1 MMYRAARVFVFSVLI
16 SCFGLISQAQV
27 PGVTPSEV
35 VIGSCSALDGPARH
49 LGLQMV
55 MGATAY
61 FDLINDEGGV
71 NGRKL
76 RLVAYDDGY
85 DPDQAPECFSRLE
98 KDQIFAGAFFV
109 GTPTAARYLP
119 LAEQRRLPVVGLFT
133 GAQFLYEP
141 FHHYVLN
148 VRASYFDETREQ
160 IDNLL
165 AIGMKR
171 IGVIYPNDAFGA
183 AVLDGVKTAM
193 KRHGLAPAA
202 IAMYPRNTAQVS
214 AAMDAV
220 HDAKPDAVVLVG
232 PYEPVAEIARRA
244 REEKWSPLFLTV
256 SFVGTDD
263 FIHEAGPAAEGTIIT
278 QVVPPYSSTNLPTV
292 ALYRRAMTRYF
303 SAAKPGYVSLEGFVD
318 AMVLV
323 EGLKRAGKDLT
334 REKLVR
340 SLESIHDFDAGLGP
354 RLRLNFSPAN
364 HKGFHNIYPTVV
376 KGGVAVPVTDWS
388 QFKKDHLA
396 AVQETN

>member
-1 MMYRAARVFVFSVLI
+1 
-16 SCFGLISQAQV
+16 
-27 PGVTPSEV
+27 
-35 VIGSCSALDGPARH
+35 
-49 LGLQMV
+49 MV

-61 FDLINDEGGV
+61 FDMVNEEGGV

-85 DPDQAPECFSRLE
+85 DPDRAPGCFARLE
-98 KDQIFAGAFFV
+98 KDHIFAGAFFV

-183 AVLDGVKTAM
+183 AVLEGVKTAM
-193 KRHGLAPAA
+193 TRHGLAPVAV
-202 IAMYPRNTAQVS
+202 AMYARNTTQVS

-220 HDAKPDAVVLVG
+220 HGANPDAVVLVG
-232 PYEPVAEIARRA
+232 PYAPVAEITRRA
-244 REEKWSPLFLTV
+244 RQDKWSPLFLTV

-263 FIHEAGPAAEGTIIT
+263 FIHEAGTAAEGTIIT
-278 QVVPPYSSTNLPTV
+278 QVVPPYSSTDLPTV
-292 ALYRRAMTRYF
+292 ALYRRAMAKYF
-303 SAAKPGYVSLEGFVD
+303 SAAKPGFVSLEGFVD

-323 EGLKRAGKDLT
+323 EGLKRAGRDLT

-340 SLESIHDFDAGLGP
+340 GLESIHDFDAGLGP
-354 RLRLNFSPAN
+354 RLKLNFSTEN
-364 HKGFHNIYPTVV
+364 HKGFHNVYPTVV
-376 KGGVAVPVTDWS
+376 KGGVAVPFSDWA
-388 QFKKDHLA
+388 QFRRDHLA
-396 AVQETN
+396 AAAN

>member
-1 MMYRAARVFVFSVLI
+1 MYRVARVFVSSALLFLALVA
-16 SCFGLISQAQV
+16 QAQV

-35 VIGSCSALDGPARH
+35 VIGSCSALDGPARQ

-61 FDLINDEGGV
+61 LDMVNEQGGV

-85 DPDQAPECFSRLE
+85 DPDRAPGCFARLE
-98 KDQIFAGAFFV
+98 NDHIFAGAFFV

-119 LAEQRRLPVVGLFT
+119 LAEQRRIPVVGLFT

-171 IGVIYPNDAFGA
+171 IAVIYPNDAFGA
-183 AVLDGVKTAM
+183 AVLEGVRSAM

-202 IAMYPRNTAQVS
+202 MAMYPRNTTQV
-214 AAMDAV
+214 AAATDAV
-220 HDAKPDAVVLVG
+220 RDAHPDAVVLVG
-232 PYEPVAEIARRA
+232 PYAPVAEITRRA
-244 REEKWSPLFLTV
+244 RQNNWSPLFLTV

-278 QVVPPYSSTNLPTV
+278 QVVPPYSSTDLPTV
-292 ALYRRAMTRYF
+292 GLYRRAMAKYF
-303 SAAKPGYVSLEGFVD
+303 SAAKPGFVSLEGFVD

-323 EGLKRAGKDLT
+323 EGLKRAGRDLT

-340 SLESIHDFDAGLGP
+340 ALESIHDFDVGLGP
-354 RLRLNFSPAN
+354 RLKLSFSAAN
-364 HKGFHNIYPTVV
+364 HKGFHNVYPTIV
-376 KGGVAVPVTDWS
+376 KGGVAVPFTDWS
-388 QFKKDHLA
+388 QFRRNDVSEMKQA
-396 AVQETN
+396 N

>member
-1 MMYRAARVFVFSVLI
+1 MKFRVPRLLVSSSLVLVIAVFSH
-16 SCFGLISQAQV
+16 AQT
-27 PGVTPSEV
+27 PGVTENEI
-35 VIGSCSALDGPARH
+35 VIGSCSALDGPARQ

-61 FDLINDEGGV
+61 FDMVNEQGGI

-85 DPDQAPECFSRLE
+85 DPDRAPQCFARLQ
-98 KDQIFAGAFFV
+98 KDRIFAGAFFV

-119 LAEQRRLPVVGLFT
+119 LAEEHRLPIVGLFT
-133 GAQFLYEP
+133 GAQFLYQP

-160 IDNLL
+160 VDNLV

-171 IGVIYPNDAFGA
+171 IAVIYPNDAFGA
-183 AVLDGVKTAM
+183 AVLEGVKMAM
-193 KRHGLAPAA
+193 KTHHLTPDATAV
-202 IAMYPRNTAQVS
+202 YTRNTTEVT
-214 AAMDAV
+214 AAMETVRGAN
-220 HDAKPDAVVLVG
+220 PDAVIVVG
-232 PYEPVAEIARRA
+232 PYAPVAAVVREA
-244 REEKWSPLFLTV
+244 REERWSPLFLTV

-263 FIHEAGPAAEGTIIT
+263 FIHEAGPYGEGTIIT
-278 QVVPPYSSTNLPTV
+278 QVVPPYSSADLPTV
-292 ALYRRAMTRYF
+292 ALYRRAMAKYF
-303 SAAKPGYVSLEGFVD
+303 PDSKPGFVSLEGFVD

-340 SLESIHDFDAGLGP
+340 ALESIHHFDTGLGP
-354 RLRLNFSPAN
+354 NLMLSFSPTN
-364 HKGFHNIYPTVV
+364 HKGFHNVYSTVV
-376 KGGVAVPVTDWS
+376 KGGVAVPFSDWE
-388 QFKKDHLA
+388 QFRNARARA
-396 AVQETN
+396 ALPAD

>member
-1 MMYRAARVFVFSVLI
+1 MYRVARVFVSSILMFFPAL
-16 SCFGLISQAQV
+16 FAQAQV
-27 PGVTPSEV
+27 PGVTPSEI
-35 VIGSCSALDGPARH
+35 VIGSCSALDGPARQ

-61 FDLINDEGGV
+61 FDMVNEQGGI

-85 DPDQAPECFSRLE
+85 DPDRAPGCFARLE
-98 KDQIFAGAFFV
+98 KDDIFAGAFFV

-133 GAQFLYEP
+133 GAQFLYQP
-141 FHHYVLN
+141 FHHFVLN

-183 AVLDGVKTAM
+183 AVLEGVKTAM

-202 IAMYPRNTAQVS
+202 VAMYPRNTKQVS

-220 HDAKPDAVVLVG
+220 RDANPDAVVLVG
-232 PYEPVAEIARRA
+232 PYEPVAEITRRA
-244 REEKWSPLFLTV
+244 REDKWSPLFLTV

-263 FIHEAGPAAEGTIIT
+263 FIHEAGFAAEGTIIT
-278 QVVPPYSSTNLPTV
+278 QVVPPYSSTDLPTV
-292 ALYRRAMTRYF
+292 ALYRRAMTKYF

-323 EGLKRAGKDLT
+323 EGLKRAGEDLT

-340 SLESIHDFDAGLGP
+340 ALESIHDFDAGLGP
-354 RLRLNFSPAN
+354 RLRLNFSAAN
-364 HKGFHNIYPTVV
+364 HKGFHNVYPTVV
-376 KGGVAVPVTDWS
+376 KGGVAVPFSDWG
-388 QFKKDHLA
+388 QFRKEHMGA
-396 AVQETN
+396 AAEAN